1 MMPMTPSPR
10 KLITTTFLDRL
21 SRLDSDDS
29 VVGAVTG
36 MLGHD
41 ELYEEIPGTDSGM
54 YSVDCG
60 PNQDKILPGSIEVS
74 MVVYQAG
81 ETWIFCYVAQKDLAH
96 AWATRHRVELL
107 DDYRVVEVS
116 ELTDAGYAVQ
126 AYRETF
132 IELSYDDLSP
142 SLLAIRVGRLMS
154 NFRMLAFGG

>member
-1 MMPMTPSPR
+1 MPMTPSHR
-10 KLITTTFLDRL
+10 KLITTTFVDRL
-21 SRLDSDDS
+21 SRLDLDDR

-41 ELYEEIPGTDSGM
+41 ELYEEIPGTDWGM

-60 PNQDKILPGSIEVS
+60 PNQDNILPGSIEVS
-74 MVVYQAG
+74 LVIYQTG

-96 AWATRHRVELL
+96 AWATRHKLELL
-107 DDYRVVEVS
+107 NDDRVVEVS

-126 AYRETF
+126 AYRERF

-142 SLLAIRVGRLMS
+142 SLLMIRLGRLMS
-154 NFRMLAFGG
+154 NFRTVDWG

>member
-1 MMPMTPSPR
+1 
-10 KLITTTFLDRL
+10 
-21 SRLDSDDS
+21 
-29 VVGAVTG
+29 
-36 MLGHD
+36 
-41 ELYEEIPGTDSGM
+41 M

-60 PNQDKILPGSIEVS
+60 PNQDTLLTASIEVS

-81 ETWIFCYVAQKDLAH
+81 ETWIFCYVSQKDLAH

-107 DDYRVVEVS
+107 DDGDVVEVS

-142 SLLAIRVGRLMS
+142 SLLMIRLGRLMS
-154 NFRMLAFGG
+154 NFRTVDWG